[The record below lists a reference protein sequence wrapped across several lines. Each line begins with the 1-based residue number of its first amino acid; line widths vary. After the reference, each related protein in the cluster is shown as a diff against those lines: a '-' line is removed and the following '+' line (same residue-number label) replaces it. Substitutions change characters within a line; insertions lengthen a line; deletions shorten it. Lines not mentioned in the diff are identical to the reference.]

1 MVERRNTDRDRSH
14 EFKRKPDYIIM
25 MAESMEQDNFNYL
38 ETLYQNQ
45 LSFISDEDK
54 KVIQQIGDSRKLKEF
69 LVKYKEIISQSAN
82 VHGIPL
88 NNMANTYVDLI
99 MKAKYYED
107 CLKASSEFDIP
118 LVVIDKT
125 YYFNKILAESV
136 GYDDETM
143 SSISEF
149 YSQAN
154 ESDKK
159 RMFNMVASA
168 KDVTQ
173 LMQPKES
180 TSIIIS
186 L

>member
-1 MVERRNTDRDRSH
+1 
-14 EFKRKPDYIIM
+14 
-25 MAESMEQDNFNYL
+25 MA
-38 ETLYQNQ
+38 T
-45 LSFISDEDK
+45 
-54 KVIQQIGDSRKLKEF
+54 
-69 LVKYKEIISQSAN
+69 
-82 VHGIPL
+82 
-88 NNMANTYVDLI
+88 
-99 MKAKYYED
+99 
-107 CLKASSEFDIP
+107 SEFDIP

-159 RMFNMVASA
+159 RMFNMVASS

-173 LMQPKES
+173 LMQPKEP
-180 TSIIIS
+180 TSIKIS

>member
-1 MVERRNTDRDRSH
+1 M
-14 EFKRKPDYIIM
+14 
-25 MAESMEQDNFNYL
+25 
-38 ETLYQNQ
+38 
-45 LSFISDEDK
+45 
-54 KVIQQIGDSRKLKEF
+54 
-69 LVKYKEIISQSAN
+69 KYKEIISQSAN

-88 NNMANTYVDLI
+88 NNMANMYVDLI

-125 YYFNKILAESV
+125 YYFNKMLAESV
-136 GYDDETM
+136 TYDDETM

-149 YSQAN
+149 YSHAN

-173 LMQPKES
+173 LMQPKEP
-180 TSIIIS
+180 TSVKIS

>member
-1 MVERRNTDRDRSH
+1 M
-14 EFKRKPDYIIM
+14 
-25 MAESMEQDNFNYL
+25 
-38 ETLYQNQ
+38 
-45 LSFISDEDK
+45 
-54 KVIQQIGDSRKLKEF
+54 
-69 LVKYKEIISQSAN
+69 
-82 VHGIPL
+82 
-88 NNMANTYVDLI
+88 
-99 MKAKYYED
+99 
-107 CLKASSEFDIP
+107 
-118 LVVIDKT
+118 
-125 YYFNKILAESV
+125 

-173 LMQPKES
+173 LMQPKEP
-180 TSIIIS
+180 TSVKIS